1 MTHNAS
7 SLTLH
12 PGRVTLAEL
21 RRIHAGPVQ
30 LVLDAS
36 ARAGLQK
43 SLATV
48 QRIVD
53 EDQVVYGIN
62 TGFGKLAST
71 KIAHERLAELQRNLV
86 LSHSVG
92 TGDALPDDVVRLI
105 LATKAVSLARGH
117 SGVRPELVDAC
128 WPWPTPTCCR

>member
-7 SLTLH
+7 PITLH

-30 LVLDAS
+30 LVLDVS

-71 KIAHERLAELQRNLV
+71 KIAHERLAELQQIGRAHV
-86 LSHSVG
+86 
-92 TGDALPDDVVRLI
+92 
-105 LATKAVSLARGH
+105 
-117 SGVRPELVDAC
+117 
-128 WPWPTPTCCR
+128 

>member
-36 ARAGLQK
+36 APR
-43 SLATV
+43 
-48 QRIVD
+48 
-53 EDQVVYGIN
+53 
-62 TGFGKLAST
+62 GFAKVPGHGA
-71 KIAHERLAELQRNLV
+71 AHR
-86 LSHSVG
+86 
-92 TGDALPDDVVRLI
+92 
-105 LATKAVSLARGH
+105 
-117 SGVRPELVDAC
+117 
-128 WPWPTPTCCR
+128 

>member
-1 MTHNAS
+1 MTQNAS
-7 SLTLH
+7 PIILH

-30 LVLDAS
+30 LVLDVS

-53 EDQVVYGIN
+53 EDQEAAIGRA
-62 TGFGKLAST
+62 TFKLDS
-71 KIAHERLAELQRNLV
+71 EVFN
-86 LSHSVG
+86 S
-92 TGDALPDDVVRLI
+92 
-105 LATKAVSLARGH
+105 
-117 SGVRPELVDAC
+117 
-128 WPWPTPTCCR
+128 

>member
-71 KIAHERLAELQRNLV
+71 KLRTTAW
-86 LSHSVG
+86 LSCS
-92 TGDALPDDVVRLI
+92 
-105 LATKAVSLARGH
+105 AT
-117 SGVRPELVDAC
+117 
-128 WPWPTPTCCR
+128 WCCRTAWARATRCPTTWCASSWRPRP